1 MIRDKTLAWFD
12 ESPDGDR
19 FTNVKT
25 HLFPALFLGVMVTVQ
40 AEVKLPALFADHMV
54 LQRQMPLV
62 FWGWASPGEKVSVEF
77 AGSKAESAA
86 DASGSWKV
94 GLPAL
99 EASAE
104 GRPLTVT
111 GSNTITVQDVLVG
124 EVWLCSGQ
132 SNMEWALGRSDGGTN
147 ACTSTNPL
155 LRLCTIPHNSQSEPA
170 SDVSAK
176 WVISG
181 DPSMKF
187 FSAIG
192 WWFGD
197 KLQSELRVPV
207 AILNDSYGGT
217 TIQSWMPAGA
227 LKAGPWPQDTRWN
240 NPEIAKADYQ
250 KKKAELQPAYDKYLA
265 DKAVAAQNHQPP
277 PEPPK
282 GWPGDYRGPS
292 VLWNGMI
299 HPLLPFRFRGV
310 CWYQGENNSYVGI
323 ANTYGLMLPVMI
335 AEWRKAFGQADLP
348 FLVFQLARNRKPQ
361 ADPNEA
367 SGIAV
372 IQEAQLQAVA
382 KTPHTSMIVTEDLG
396 EQDVHYKR
404 KEPAAARA
412 AALAL
417 SKVHGR
423 GGEEECPVFGSLAI
437 KDGVCM
443 ITITHGQGLSSGGV
457 PPKGFTVAGEDRK
470 FVFADAVIDG
480 ETVKVSSP
488 KVPKPLAVRY
498 AWADMPDVNML
509 NGKGL
514 PLSPFRTDD
523 WPLPEA
529 GGFSVAQPTPTPP
542 PVSHP

>member
-1 MIRDKTLAWFD
+1 MFD
-12 ESPDGDR
+12 EWPPGDS
-19 FTNVKT
+19 FAGMNPL
-25 HLFPALFLGVMVTVQ
+25 LFAAALIGLMATVQ

-54 LQRQMPLV
+54 IQRQMPV
-62 FWGWASPGEKVSVEF
+62 VIWGWAAPGEKVAVEF
-77 AGSKAESAA
+77 AGSKGESTA

-94 GLPAL
+94 SLPPF
-99 EASAE
+99 EASVE
-104 GRPLTVT
+104 GRPLVVT
-111 GSNTITVQDVLVG
+111 GSNTITVNDVLVG

-132 SNMEWALGRSDGGTN
+132 SNMEWALGRSVGGTN
-147 ACTSTNPL
+147 ACAATNSL

-170 SDVSAK
+170 SDVNAK

-197 KLQSELRVPV
+197 KLQKELKVPV

-217 TIQSWMPAGA
+217 TIQAWMPAEA
-227 LKAGPWPQDTRWN
+227 LRTGSWPQNDRWN
-240 NPEIAKADYQ
+240 SPALAREEYDKRKSA
-250 KKKAELQPAYDKYLA
+250 LQPAYDKYLA
-265 DKAVAAQNHQPP
+265 DKAAAAQNHQHA
-277 PEPPK
+277 PEAPK

-299 HPLLPFRFRGV
+299 HPILPFRFRGV

-335 AEWRKAFGQADLP
+335 AEWRRAFSQPDLP
-348 FLVFQLARNRKPQ
+348 FLIFQLARNRKPQ
-361 ADPNEA
+361 VDPNEA

-372 IQEAQLQAVA
+372 IQEAQLQTVA
-382 KTPHTSMIVTEDLG
+382 KTQHTSLIVTEDLG
-396 EQDVHYKR
+396 EENVHYTR
-404 KEPAAARA
+404 KEPAATRA

-417 SKVHGR
+417 SKVYGR

-437 KDGVCM
+437 KDGICTVA
-443 ITITHGQGLSSGGV
+443 INQGAGLSSSGE
-457 PPKGFTVAGEDRK
+457 PPKGFTVAGEDRI
-470 FVFADAVIDG
+470 FVFADAVIEG
-480 ETVKVSSP
+480 STVKVSSP
-488 KVPKPLAVRY
+488 KVPKPVAVRY
-498 AWADMPDVNML
+498 AWADMPDVNVT

-514 PLSPFRTDD
+514 PLSPFRSDD
-523 WPLPEA
+523 WPLPET

-542 PVSHP
+542 PGSHP